1 MKSAVTL
8 FAATLALTLQS
19 CIKQDPQPDLSD
31 YYKNKMLSLQIDQV
45 DIGSADLAMIKIGAV
60 TLNQGLTPRPRIAVN
75 GEELSGDF
83 ITISRD
89 MLEDGPVRVET
100 LDSAWQFILE
110 YNLNADASPY
120 SLTFT
125 PAFNGIAQ
133 DPINF
138 YVDRA
143 LNGIL
148 EIKEYRP

>member
-1 MKSAVTL
+1 MKSAVVL
-8 FAATLALTLQS
+8 LAASLALTLHS
-19 CIKQDPQPDLSD
+19 CIKRDPQPDLSD

-45 DIGSADLAMIKIGAV
+45 DIGSGDLAMIKIGAV
-60 TLNQGLTPRPRIAVN
+60 TLNQGITPRPRIAVN
-75 GEELSGDF
+75 GEAITGDF

-89 MLEDGPVRVET
+89 MLEEGSIRVET

-120 SLTFT
+120 SLIFT
-125 PAFNGIAQ
+125 PAFNGVSQ

-138 YVDRA
+138 FVNRA
-143 LNGIL
+143 MNGIL